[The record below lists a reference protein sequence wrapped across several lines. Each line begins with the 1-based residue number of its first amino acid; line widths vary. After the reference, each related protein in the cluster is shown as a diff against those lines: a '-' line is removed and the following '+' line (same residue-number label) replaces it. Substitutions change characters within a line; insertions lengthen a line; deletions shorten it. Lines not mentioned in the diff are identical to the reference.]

1 MSLGWR
7 IRLLRQR
14 RGWTQD
20 QLRAVSGVRQQLIS
34 ELETGRRRTTQ
45 ADLLDKLAQ
54 ALGVTID
61 QLLHGGGIDPAETD
75 ESELV
80 AADTA

>member
-1 MSLGWR
+1 MSLGRR

-14 RGWTQD
+14 RGWTQH
-20 QLRAVSGVRQQLIS
+20 QLRAASGVRQQLIS
-34 ELETGRRRTTQ
+34 ELETGRKRTTQ

-61 QLLHGGGIDPAETD
+61 QLLHGGGIDPAET
-75 ESELV
+75 EERELV
-80 AADTA
+80 AAGTA